1 MAKFKEKPK
10 MSSTAGIGQN
20 FRKIEVSNSSR
31 SKKIILI
38 IASILIGTLF
48 ICFLISKNGSLIN
61 DQNNQATTIPEYS
74 SNDNKYGSD
83 GNLYSVFKVKLN
95 KDLQHRIY
103 VEQNLSKRNIK
114 SLLNKISRDK
124 LGKTSVQRSLFY
136 KEDQFFAITAAMFDD
151 DNLPPGLLISNSKKY
166 KNLNLNDGNG
176 NFYLKPNGV
185 LSISENNE
193 VSIQES
199 DRFDITNQY
208 SFAIQSGPMLIIDN
222 KINDAFPNDSK
233 NVNIRSAVGLNDK
246 ELVFVIS
253 KSPINF
259 FQLAEFLKN
268 DLKCINAIHL
278 ESAGFAFMEFPG
290 SSFKNTFKSDTE
302 LRNLLI
308 IR

>member
-20 FRKIEVSNSSR
+20 FRKVEVSNSSW
-31 SKKIILI
+31 SKKVLYLIASVLIGIILV
-38 IASILIGTLF
+38 
-48 ICFLISKNGSLIN
+48 CFLITYNGSLIN
-61 DQNNQATTIPEYS
+61 DQSSQLTTIPKYS
-74 SNDNKYGSD
+74 YNDNIFGSD
-83 GNLYSVFKVKLN
+83 GNPYSIFKVKLN
-95 KDLQHRIY
+95 NELRHRIY
-103 VEQNLSKRNIK
+103 VEQNLSKRNIA

-124 LGKTSVQRSLFY
+124 MGKTSISQSLFNNDEHY
-136 KEDQFFAITAAMFDD
+136 FAMTAAMFDN

-199 DRFDITNQY
+199 ERFDLTIPY

-233 NVNIRSAVGLNDK
+233 NVNIRSAVGLNND
-246 ELVFVIS
+246 ELVFAIS
-253 KSPINF
+253 KSPVNF
-259 FQLAEFLKN
+259 FQLAEFMKT
-268 DLKCINAIHL
+268 DMKCTNALHL
-278 ESAGFAFMEFPG
+278 ESAGFAFMDFPG
-290 SSFKNTFKSDTE
+290 SSFKNSFKSDTE
-302 LRNLLI
+302 IRNLII